1 VIFYKTEEE
10 IDLLKK
16 SNNLVAR
23 TLREISKVIAP
34 GVSTLYLDKI
44 AEEYIRDNGGQP
56 AFLGYDG
63 FQNSLCVSVNE
74 QVVHGVPSS
83 YELKEGD
90 IVSCDCGVLLNGF
103 YGDSAYTFAVGI
115 VKPEIQLLLK
125 VTKEALCR
133 GIEKAIEGNH
143 LRDIGFAIQKH
154 AEKNNY
160 SVVREMVGHGIGKNL
175 HEDPQVP
182 NFGKRGRGLKLRE
195 GLVLAI
201 EPMINLGG
209 KEIYC
214 QDDGWTVVTADGQAS
229 AHFEQTI
236 VVRKGKAQILSG
248 FEFIEE

>member
-10 IDLLKK
+10 IELLYK

-23 TLREISKVIAP
+23 TLGEISKAIAP
-34 GVSTLYLDKI
+34 GISTLGLDKI
-44 AEEYIRDNGGQP
+44 AEEYIRDNGGEP
-56 AFLGYDG
+56 AFLNYDG
-63 FQNSLCVSVNE
+63 FPNTLCVSVNN

-90 IVSCDCGVLLNGF
+90 IVSCDCGVLLNDF
-103 YGDSAYTFAVGI
+103 YGDSAYTFSVGEI
-115 VKPEIQLLLK
+115 KPEIQQLLK
-125 VTKEALCR
+125 ITKEALFL
-133 GIEKAIEGNH
+133 GIEKAVDGNH
-143 LRDIGFAIQKH
+143 LRDIGFAVQRH
-154 AEKNNY
+154 AEEFNY

-182 NFGKRGRGLKLRE
+182 NYGRNGRGLKLRD

-201 EPMINLGG
+201 EPMINLG
-209 KEIYC
+209 KREIFTEE
-214 QDDGWTVVTADGQAS
+214 DGWTIVTADGQAS

>member
-10 IDLLKK
+10 IDLMSK

-23 TLREISKVIAP
+23 TLGEISKAIAP
-34 GVSTLYLDKI
+34 GISTLYLDKI
-44 AEEYIRDNGGQP
+44 AEEYIRDNGAKP

-63 FQNSLCVSVNE
+63 FPNTLCISVNN

-90 IVSCDCGVLLNGF
+90 IVSCDCGVLLNSF
-103 YGDSAYTFAVGI
+103 YGDSAYTFSVGT
-115 VKPEIQLLLK
+115 VKPEIQRLLK
-125 VTKEALCR
+125 VTKEALYK
-133 GIEKAIEGNH
+133 GIEKAVEGNH

-154 AEKNNY
+154 AEKNDY
-160 SVVREMVGHGIGKNL
+160 SVVREMVGHGIGKSL

-182 NFGKRGRGLKLRE
+182 NFGRPGRGLKLRD

-201 EPMINLGG
+201 EPMINLG
-209 KEIYC
+209 KKDIY
-214 QDDGWTVVTADGQAS
+214 QENDGWTIVTADGQAS
-229 AHFEQTI
+229 AHFEHTI